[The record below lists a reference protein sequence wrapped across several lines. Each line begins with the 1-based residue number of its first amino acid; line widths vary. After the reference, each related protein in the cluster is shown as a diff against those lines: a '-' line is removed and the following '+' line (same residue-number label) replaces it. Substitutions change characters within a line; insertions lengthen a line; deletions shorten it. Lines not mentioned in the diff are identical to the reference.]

1 MTILIENLTFE
12 TIIGILDF
20 ERTTVQKISI
30 DCIINYHYTNNEVI
44 NYADV
49 SSLIEE
55 TMHTQRFE
63 LIETAIEFLSSVLK
77 KSFPLIDNLTLTLR
91 KPNILQNCTVGV
103 QNHYIFHPKL

>member
-20 ERTTVQKISI
+20 ERITPQRISI
-30 DCIINYHYTNNEVI
+30 DCSINYHYSDNKFI

-49 SSLIEE
+49 SALIEE
-55 TMHTQRFE
+55 TMHTQKFE
-63 LIETAIEFLSSVLK
+63 LIETALETLSVDLK
-77 KSFPLIDNLTLTLR
+77 KTFPLIDELTLTLR

-103 QNHYIFHPKL
+103 QNHFVFN

>member
-20 ERTTVQKISI
+20 ERITPQKISI
-30 DCIINYHYTNNEVI
+30 DCTINYHYRSTIFI

-49 SSLIEE
+49 STLIEE
-55 TMHTQRFE
+55 TMHNQKFE
-63 LIETAIEFLSSVLK
+63 LIETALETLSVVLH
-77 KSFPLIDNLTLTLR
+77 KSFPLIDELTLTLR

-103 QNHYIFHPKL
+103 QNHFKY

>member
-20 ERTTVQKISI
+20 ERTSLQKVSI
-30 DCIINYHYTNNEVI
+30 DCIINYHYNATEFI

-49 SSLIEE
+49 SNLIEM
-55 TMHTQRFE
+55 TMHTQKFE
-63 LIETAIEFLSSVLK
+63 LVETALETLSVVLK
-77 KSFPLIDNLTLTLR
+77 KSFPLIDELTLTLR

-103 QNHYIFHPKL
+103 QNNYCF